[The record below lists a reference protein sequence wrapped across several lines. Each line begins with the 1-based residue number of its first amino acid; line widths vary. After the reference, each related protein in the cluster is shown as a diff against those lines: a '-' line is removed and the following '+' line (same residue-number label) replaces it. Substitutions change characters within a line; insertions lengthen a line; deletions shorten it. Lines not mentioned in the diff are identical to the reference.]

1 MPNIASVL
9 KEEIRRLAR
18 KEAKA
23 FAAPLKKALAA
34 ERKALA
40 ALRKQVAA
48 NAKVAGKAARRVATK
63 AVPVEPAV
71 QGRGPARA
79 DGWRKDT
86 VRSTRK
92 ALGLTQGQFA
102 KLAGVSQITV
112 SFWETGRSTPRMA
125 QQQSVLA
132 ARELGRDK
140 ALAKLGLPPGYKARR
155 GRPSNADLAARAKAG
170 KKAGKKAGRKA
181 AKKAAKKGR
190 KKAGKKTAKRATR
203 KAGARKR
210 KK

>member
-1 MPNIASVL
+1 MPNVASVL

-23 FAAPLKKALAA
+23 AVAPLKKALAA
-34 ERKALA
+34 ERKAVA
-40 ALRKQVAA
+40 KLRQQVAA
-48 NAKVAGKAARRVATK
+48 TARAAGKAARGAAAK
-63 AVPVEPAV
+63 AVPAEAAAKTRG
-71 QGRGPARA
+71 GRALA
-79 DGWRKDT
+79 EGWRKDT

-102 KLAGVSQITV
+102 KLVGVSQMTV
-112 SFWETGRSTPRMA
+112 SFWETGRSTPRLT
-125 QQQSVLA
+125 QQSSVLA

-155 GRPSNADLAARAKAG
+155 GRPSNADLAARRKSGARPAKRAG
-170 KKAGKKAGRKA
+170 KRKGAKRKA
-181 AKKAAKKGR
+181 AKR
-190 KKAGKKTAKRATR
+190 QAGT
-203 KAGARKR
+203 RKR

>member
-23 FAAPLKKALAA
+23 MVAPLKKALAA
-34 ERKALA
+34 ERKAVS

-48 NAKVAGKAARRVATK
+48 NAKVAGKAARKVATR
-63 AVPVEPAV
+63 AVPVDPAV
-71 QGRGPARA
+71 KGRAA
-79 DGWRKDT
+79 ALAEGWRKDT
-86 VRSTRK
+86 VRATRK
-92 ALGLTQGQFA
+92 ALGLTQAQFA
-102 KLAGVSQITV
+102 ELVGVSQITV

-155 GRPSNADLAARAKAG
+155 GRPSKADLAARRKMGKKTA
-170 KKAGKKAGRKA
+170 KKAGKKSRRKPARKA
-181 AKKAAKKGR
+181 A
-190 KKAGKKTAKRATR
+190 
-203 KAGARKR
+203 ARKR